1 MDSSRSQKE
10 KMERAKEVISNIL
23 EEEKEYKLRE
33 LDIINE
39 KLQQTEEQLD
49 KLRQVNKSGYCLP

>member
-10 KMERAKEVISNIL
+10 KMEKAKEVISNIL

-33 LDIINE
+33 LEMINE

-49 KLRQVNKSGYCLP
+49 KLR

>member
-1 MDSSRSQKE
+1 MD
-10 KMERAKEVISNIL
+10 RAKEVISNIL

-49 KLRQVNKSGYCLP
+49 KLRHVIKSGYCLPQETYLW